1 MSVFVNEL
9 AKIARKV
16 NENIKLVEKRRRKK
30 RRENM
35 LSSIPKITN
44 LNKERKGRCNTYEY
58 SRIYKRNK
66 RKELWLD
73 DK

>member
-16 NENIKLVEKRRRKK
+16 NENIKLVENRRRKK

-44 LNKERKGRCNTYEY
+44 LNKERKERCNTY

-66 RKELWLD
+66 RKELWLH